1 MKATGKRV
9 FTAVHC
15 SRSCCRLPTVRGD
28 VVSACLDFSLPVIVS
43 THPALIEA
51 AQGLMPTI
59 DPNDRD
65 GWLARILQL
74 AENKTDLADI
84 QRSIVRIH
92 RPTVCSVPIRTESC
106 NTILA
111 AITEYS

>member
-1 MKATGKRV
+1 MDEVEQFDLYRRALFAIMLS
-9 FTAVHC
+9 FTNGQ
-15 SRSCCRLPTVRGD
+15 GD

-51 AQGLMPTI
+51 AQGLMPMI

-74 AENKTDLADI
+74 TENKTDLADI

-92 RPTVCSVPIRTESC
+92 RPTV
-106 NTILA
+106 
-111 AITEYS
+111 